1 MVRFVTPLIL
11 ASLSVAALAAQTCN
25 NSKQCK
31 DEKYP
36 CCSQY
41 GECGT
46 GAFCLGGCDPLA
58 SFSLDSCAPMPVC
71 KSKTYTWDNLDNAA
85 TQDKYLGNSTAA
97 DWTYSGKL
105 KTEDGNLIMTMP
117 PKSGGSLVANNH
129 YIWYGKI
136 SGKFKSSRGKGV
148 VTAFILLSDVK
159 DEIDYE
165 WVGAD
170 LTSVQTNYYW
180 QGVLDWQN
188 GGNIS
193 VEGGDTYNDWHT
205 YEIDWTPEK
214 VDWVVDGTVHRT
226 LKKSDTY
233 NATSKKY
240 EFPQTPSR
248 LQMSLWPA
256 GQPSNAQGTIDWA
269 GGVIDWNSEDIQNA
283 GYDFATVG
291 EVSVECY
298 DPPSD
303 ATKKG
308 NNAYIFTN
316 SAAME
321 ADVAITNNNTVMG
334 SLGATGLD
342 MDLGADKPSSSASKG
357 SSTTSV
363 ANSIPTGATVGSGG
377 MATNDDS
384 GSSSG
389 SSSSSSSGSGSDSSS
404 GTSTTGDS
412 ETSTSS
418 GFTQGTTTQ
427 DSGAAGQNERV
438 LRGSLFGVLVALVVL
453 VTL

>member
-1 MVRFVTPLIL
+1 MVRFVTPLVL
-11 ASLSVAALAAQTCN
+11 ASLSVTAFAAQSC
-25 NSKQCK
+25 SSSSQCK
-31 DEKYP
+31 EEKYP

-46 GAFCLGGCDPLA
+46 GAYCLGGCDPLA

-71 KSKTYTWDNLDNAA
+71 ESKTYTWDNLDNAV
-85 TQDKYLGNSTAA
+85 TQDKYLGNASAA
-97 DWTYSGKL
+97 DWTYSGKV

-117 PKSGGSLVANNH
+117 AKSVGTLFANNH

-170 LTSVQTNYYW
+170 LTAVQTNYYW
-180 QGVLDWQN
+180 QGVLDWHN
-188 GGNIS
+188 SGNIS
-193 VEGGDTYNDWHT
+193 VNGEDTFNDWHT

-226 LKKSDTY
+226 LKKADTY
-233 NATSKKY
+233 NETSKQY

-256 GQPSNAQGTIDWA
+256 GQASNAQGTIDWA
-269 GGVIDWNSEDIQNA
+269 GGEIDWNSEDIKTV
-283 GYDFATVG
+283 GYDYATVG
-291 EVSVECY
+291 EVSVKCY

-303 ATKKG
+303 AKKSG
-308 NNAYIFTN
+308 SKAYLYTN

-321 ADVAITNNNTVMG
+321 SDISVTNNNTVLA

-342 MDLGADKPSSSASKG
+342 MDLGADKSSSG
-357 SSTTSV
+357 SSNVSGS
-363 ANSIPTGATVGSGG
+363 NSIPTGKGGSGG
-377 MATNDDS
+377 MTSNTT
-384 GSSSG
+384 SSSD
-389 SSSSSSSGSGSDSSS
+389 SSSS
-404 GTSTTGDS
+404 GTSTTDG
-412 ETSTSS
+412 ETSTT
-418 GFTQGTTTQ
+418 GFTQGTPTGN
-427 DSGAAGQNERV
+427 GAAGQNERV

>member
-1 MVRFVTPLIL
+1 MVRFATPFVL
-11 ASLSVAALAAQTCN
+11 ASLSVTALAAQSCST
-25 NSKQCK
+25 SSQCK

-71 KSKTYTWDNLDNAA
+71 ESKTYNWDNLDNAV
-85 TQDKYLGNSTAA
+85 TQDKYLGNATEY
-97 DWTYSGKL
+97 DWTYSGKP

-117 PKSGGSLVANNH
+117 AKSVGTLFANNH
-129 YIWYGKI
+129 YIWYGKV
-136 SGKFKSSRGKGV
+136 SGKIKSSRGKGV

-170 LTSVQTNYYW
+170 LSLVQTNYYW
-180 QGVLDWQN
+180 QGVLDWHN
-188 GGNIS
+188 SGNIS
-193 VEGGDTYNDWHT
+193 VKDEDTFNDWHT

-214 VDWVVDGTVHRT
+214 VDWIVDGSVQRT
-226 LKKSDTY
+226 LKKADTY
-233 NATSKKY
+233 NETSKQY
-240 EFPQTPSR
+240 QFPQTPAR

-256 GQPSNAQGTIDWA
+256 GQASNAQGTIDWA
-269 GGVIDWNSEDIQNA
+269 GGEIDWNSEDIKNV

-291 EVSVECY
+291 EVSVKCY

-303 ATKKG
+303 AK
-308 NNAYIFTN
+308 NNGDKAYLYTN
-316 SAAME
+316 KAAME
-321 ADVAITNNNTVMG
+321 SDIEITNNSTVLG

-342 MDLGADKPSSSASKG
+342 MDLGASSSASNS
-357 SSTTSV
+357 SSTSV
-363 ANSIPTGATVGSGG
+363 SNSIPTGKGGSGG
-377 MATNDDS
+377 MASNGTS
-384 GSSSG
+384 ESST
-389 SSSSSSSGSGSDSSS
+389 
-404 GTSTTGDS
+404 GTSTSDDAAST
-412 ETSTSS
+412 TSS
-418 GFTQGTTTQ
+418 GFSQGTTTK

>member
-1 MVRFVTPLIL
+1 MVRFVTPFVL
-11 ASLSVAALAAQTCN
+11 ASLSVSALAAQSCST
-25 NSKQCK
+25 SKQCK

-71 KSKTYTWDNLDNAA
+71 QSKTYNWDNLDNSV
-85 TQDKYLGNSTAA
+85 TQDKYLGNSSAA
-97 DWTYSGKL
+97 DWTYSGKEV
-105 KTEDGNLIMTMP
+105 KVEDGNLIMTMP
-117 PKSGGSLVANNH
+117 AKSVGTLFANNH
-129 YIWYGKI
+129 YIWYGKV

-170 LTSVQTNYYW
+170 LTAVQTNYYW
-180 QGVLDWQN
+180 QGVLDWHN
-188 GGNIS
+188 SGNVS
-193 VEGGDTYNDWHT
+193 VKGEDTFNDWHT

-214 VDWVVDGTVHRT
+214 VDWIVDGTVART
-226 LKKSDTY
+226 LKKADTY
-233 NATSKKY
+233 NETSKQY
-240 EFPQTPSR
+240 EFPQTPAR

-269 GGVIDWNSEDIQNA
+269 GGVIDWNSEDIKNV
-283 GYDFATVG
+283 GYDYATVG
-291 EVSVECY
+291 EVTVKCY
-298 DPPSD
+298 DPPSG
-303 ATKKG
+303 ASKKG
-308 NNAYIFTN
+308 SKAYVYTN

-321 ADVAITNNNTVMG
+321 GDVAITNNSTVLA

-342 MDLGADKPSSSASKG
+342 MDLGADKSGSSTSKG
-357 SSTTSV
+357 SSSTSV
-363 ANSIPTGATVGSGG
+363 TNSIPTSKGGSGG
-377 MATNDDS
+377 MTNNDS
-384 GSSSG
+384 DE
-389 SSSSSSSGSGSDSSS
+389 SSSSSGSSS
-404 GTSTTGDS
+404 GTSTTNGE

>member
-1 MVRFVTPLIL
+1 MVRFATPFVL
-11 ASLSVAALAAQTCN
+11 ASLSVTALAAQSCST
-25 NSKQCK
+25 SSQCK

-71 KSKTYTWDNLDNAA
+71 ESKTYNWDNLDNAV
-85 TQDKYLGNSTAA
+85 TQDKYLGNATEY
-97 DWTYSGKL
+97 DWTYSGKP

-117 PKSGGSLVANNH
+117 AKSVGTLFANNH
-129 YIWYGKI
+129 YIWYGKV
-136 SGKFKSSRGKGV
+136 SGKIKSSRGKGV

-170 LTSVQTNYYW
+170 LSLVQTNYYW
-180 QGVLDWQN
+180 QGVLDWHN
-188 GGNIS
+188 SGNIS
-193 VEGGDTYNDWHT
+193 VKDEDTFNDWHT

-214 VDWVVDGTVHRT
+214 VDWIVDGSVQRT
-226 LKKSDTY
+226 LKKADTY
-233 NATSKKY
+233 NETSKQY
-240 EFPQTPSR
+240 QFPQTPAR

-256 GQPSNAQGTIDWA
+256 GQASNAQGTIDWA
-269 GGVIDWNSEDIQNA
+269 GGEIDWNSEDIKNV

-291 EVSVECY
+291 EVSVKCY

-303 ATKKG
+303 AK
-308 NNAYIFTN
+308 NNGDKAYLYTN
-316 SAAME
+316 KAAME
-321 ADVAITNNNTVMG
+321 SDIEITNNSTVLG

-342 MDLGADKPSSSASKG
+342 MDLGASSSASNT
-357 SSTTSV
+357 SSTSV
-363 ANSIPTGATVGSGG
+363 SNSIPTGKGGSGG
-377 MATNDDS
+377 MASN
-384 GSSSG
+384 
-389 SSSSSSSGSGSDSSS
+389 
-404 GTSTTGDS
+404 GTSES
-412 ETSTSS
+412 STSTSTSDDAASTTSS
-418 GFTQGTTTQ
+418 GFTQGTTTK

>member
-1 MVRFVTPLIL
+1 MVRFVTPLVL
-11 ASLSVAALAAQTCN
+11 ASLSLTALAAQTCN
-25 NSKQCK
+25 SSKQCK

-46 GAFCLGGCDPLA
+46 GAYCLGGCDPLA

-71 KSKTYTWDNLDNAA
+71 VSKTYTWDNLDNSV
-85 TQDKYLGNSTAA
+85 TQDKYLGNATAA
-97 DWTYSGKL
+97 DWTYSGKEV

-117 PKSGGSLVANNH
+117 AKSVGTLFANNH
-129 YIWYGKI
+129 YIWYGKV

-170 LTSVQTNYYW
+170 LTAVQTNYYW
-180 QGVLDWQN
+180 QGVLDWHN
-188 GGNIS
+188 SGNIS
-193 VEGGDTYNDWHT
+193 VEGEDTFNDWHT

-214 VDWVVDGTVHRT
+214 VDWIVDGTVART
-226 LKKSDTY
+226 LKKADTY
-233 NATSKKY
+233 NETSKQY
-240 EFPQTPSR
+240 AFPQTPAR

-256 GQPSNAQGTIDWA
+256 GQSSNAQGTIDWA
-269 GGVIDWNSEDIQNA
+269 GGEIDWNSEDIKNV
-283 GYDFATVG
+283 GYDYATVG
-291 EVSVECY
+291 EVSVKCY

-303 ATKKG
+303 SGKGTK
-308 NNAYIFTN
+308 AYVYTGA
-316 SAAME
+316 AAME
-321 ADVAITNNNTVMG
+321 ADIAITNNSTVLA

-342 MDLGADKPSSSASKG
+342 MNLGAKSG
-357 SSTTSV
+357 SSTSKNSSSTSV
-363 ANSIPTGATVGSGG
+363 SNSIPTIKGGSGG
-377 MATNDDS
+377 MTSNDS
-384 GSSSG
+384 GD
-389 SSSSSSSGSGSDSSS
+389 SSSSSDSSSDSSS
-404 GTSTTGDS
+404 GTSTTDNG
-412 ETSTSS
+412 ETSTST
-418 GFTQGTTTQ
+418 GFTQGATTQ

>member
-1 MVRFVTPLIL
+1 MVRFVTPLVL
-11 ASLSVAALAAQTCN
+11 ASLSVSALAAQSCN
-25 NSKQCK
+25 TSKQCK

-46 GAFCLGGCDPLA
+46 GAYCLGGCDPLA

-71 KSKTYTWDNLDNAA
+71 ESKTYNWDNLDNAI
-85 TQDKYLGNSTAA
+85 TQDKYLGDASEA
-97 DWTYSGKL
+97 DWTYSGKV

-117 PKSGGSLVANNH
+117 AKSVGTLFANNH

-170 LTSVQTNYYW
+170 LTAVQTNYYW
-180 QGVLDWQN
+180 QGVLDWHN
-188 GGNIS
+188 SGNIS
-193 VEGGDTYNDWHT
+193 VKGEDTFNDWHT

-214 VDWVVDGTVHRT
+214 VDWIVDGTVART
-226 LKKSDTY
+226 LKKADTY
-233 NATSKKY
+233 NETSKQY
-240 EFPQTPSR
+240 EFPQTPAR

-269 GGVIDWNSEDIQNA
+269 GGVIDWNSEDIKNV
-283 GYDFATVG
+283 GYDYATVG
-291 EVSVECY
+291 EVSVKCY

-308 NNAYIFTN
+308 SKAYVYTDA
-316 SAAME
+316 AAME
-321 ADVAITNNNTVMG
+321 GDISITNNSTVLA

-342 MDLGADKPSSSASKG
+342 MDLGSDKSSSSTSKG
-357 SSTTSV
+357 SSSTVS
-363 ANSIPTGATVGSGG
+363 NSIPTGNGGSGG
-377 MATNDDS
+377 MTSNNGDD
-384 GSSSG
+384 
-389 SSSSSSSGSGSDSSS
+389 SSSGSGS
-404 GTSTTGDS
+404 GTSTSNDGEST
-412 ETSTSS
+412 TST
-418 GFTQGTTTQ
+418 GFSQGTTAK

>member
-1 MVRFVTPLIL
+1 MVRFVTSLLL
-11 ASLSVAALAAQTCN
+11 ASLSVSAFAAQKCN
-25 NSKQCK
+25 SSSQCK
-31 DEKYP
+31 EEKYP

-46 GAFCLGGCDPLA
+46 GAYCLGGCDPLA

-71 KSKTYTWDNLDNAA
+71 ESKTYTWENLDNAV
-85 TQDKYLGNSTAA
+85 TQDKYLGNSSAA
-97 DWTYSGKL
+97 DWTYSGKV

-117 PKSGGSLVANNH
+117 AKSVGTLFANNH
-129 YIWYGKI
+129 YVWYGKI

-170 LTSVQTNYYW
+170 LTTVQTNYYW

-188 GGNIS
+188 GGNIT
-193 VEGGDTYNDWHT
+193 VDGGDTFDDWHT

-214 VDWVVDGTVHRT
+214 VDWIVDGSVQRT
-226 LKKSDTY
+226 LKKDDTY
-233 NATSKKY
+233 NETSKQY
-240 EFPQTPSR
+240 EFPQTPAR

-256 GQPSNAQGTIDWA
+256 GQASNAQGTIDWA
-269 GGVIDWNSEDIQNA
+269 GGEIDWNSEDIQDP
-283 GYDFATVG
+283 GYYYATVG
-291 EVSVECY
+291 EVSVKCY
-298 DPPSD
+298 DAPSD
-303 ATKKG
+303 VKKTG
-308 NNAYIFTN
+308 DNAYIYTN

-321 ADVAITNNNTVMG
+321 SDISITDNSTVLA

-342 MDLGADKPSSSASKG
+342 MDLGADK
-357 SSTTSV
+357 
-363 ANSIPTGATVGSGG
+363 
-377 MATNDDS
+377 
-384 GSSSG
+384 
-389 SSSSSSSGSGSDSSS
+389 SSSSSGSASNSIPTGSGGSGGMAGDSTSSDSSSDS
-404 GTSTTGDS
+404 GTSTTDGS
-412 ETSTSS
+412 ETSTS
-418 GFTQGTTTQ
+418 GFTQGTPTQ

>member
-1 MVRFVTPLIL
+1 MVRFVTPLVL
-11 ASLSVAALAAQTCN
+11 ASLSVTALAAQSC
-25 NSKQCK
+25 SSSSQCK
-31 DEKYP
+31 DETYP

-46 GAFCLGGCDPLA
+46 GAYCLGGCDPLA

-71 KSKTYTWDNLDNAA
+71 ESKTYTWDNLDNAV
-85 TQDKYLGNSTAA
+85 TQDKYLGNATEY
-97 DWTYSGKL
+97 DWTYSGKP

-117 PKSGGSLVANNH
+117 AKSVGTLFANNH
-129 YIWYGKI
+129 YIWYGKV
-136 SGKFKSSRGKGV
+136 SGKIKSSRGKGV

-170 LTSVQTNYYW
+170 LSLVQTNYYW
-180 QGVLDWQN
+180 QGVLDWHN
-188 GGNIS
+188 SGNIS
-193 VEGGDTYNDWHT
+193 VEGEDTYNDWHT

-214 VDWVVDGTVHRT
+214 VDWIVDGSVQRT
-226 LKKSDTY
+226 LKKADTY
-233 NATSKKY
+233 NETSKQY
-240 EFPQTPSR
+240 QFPQTPSR

-269 GGVIDWNSEDIQNA
+269 GGEIDWNSEDIQKV

-291 EVSVECY
+291 EVSVKCY
-298 DPPSD
+298 DAPSD
-303 ATKKG
+303 AKNHGDKSYLYA
-308 NNAYIFTN
+308 NK
-316 SAAME
+316 AAME
-321 ADVAITNNNTVMG
+321 SDIETTNNSTVLG

-342 MDLGADKPSSSASKG
+342 MDLGASSS
-357 SSTTSV
+357 SSNTTS
-363 ANSIPTGATVGSGG
+363 ASNSIPTGKGGSGG
-377 MATNDDS
+377 MAANGTS
-384 GSSSG
+384 ETT
-389 SSSSSSSGSGSDSSS
+389 
-404 GTSTTGDS
+404 GTSTSDDAAST
-412 ETSTSS
+412 TSS
-418 GFTQGTTTQ
+418 GFSQGTTTK